1 VRATVWVLKRLLG
14 NRLFLFAAVGVIAGG
29 IAAALITVS
38 LVGSKSKKAEPV
50 TTAPVAVAT
59 GPTEPT
65 TVPGAAATQKL
76 FAGIP
81 QKLNVL
87 GRANAPVT
95 LIEFADPQ
103 CPFCRE
109 FTLKAL
115 PALLR
120 EYVRPGKVKL
130 VLFGIAFIGPESE
143 TALRATYA
151 AGLQNRLWN
160 FLDLLYKNQ
169 GDENSGWVTDGL
181 LRSVGASIPGFD
193 PTAMMTARTGSE
205 VSGALQSSAQQAQNA
220 GVSQTPTFF
229 AGRAGATLQPL
240 NIKSLTADA
249 FRPKLDALLK

>member
-1 VRATVWVLKRLLG
+1 M
-14 NRLFLFAAVGVIAGG
+14 
-29 IAAALITVS
+29 
-38 LVGSKSKKAEPV
+38 
-50 TTAPVAVAT
+50 
-59 GPTEPT
+59 
-65 TVPGAAATQKL
+65 
-76 FAGIP
+76 
-81 QKLNVL
+81 
-87 GRANAPVT
+87 T

-103 CPFCRE
+103 CPFCRD

-115 PALLR
+115 PALSR

-193 PTAMMTARTGSE
+193 PTAMMTARTGSD

-229 AGRAGATLQPL
+229 AAKTGATLQPL

>member
-1 VRATVWVLKRLLG
+1 VKQLLG
-14 NRLFLFAAVGVIAGG
+14 NRLFLFTAVGVIAGG

-38 LVGSKSKKAEPV
+38 LVGSKSKRADPV
-50 TTAPVAVAT
+50 TSAPVALS
-59 GPTEPT
+59 T
-65 TVPGAAATQKL
+65 TPSNPSKVPGAAATQKL
-76 FAGIP
+76 FRGIP

-87 GRANAPVT
+87 GHANAPVT

-103 CPFCRE
+103 CPFCRD

-115 PALLR
+115 PAIVD

-130 VLFGIAFIGPESE
+130 VLFGIAFIGAESE

-169 GDENSGWVTDGL
+169 GDENSGWVTDSL
-181 LRSVGASIPGFD
+181 LRSVGGSIPGFD
-193 PTAMMTARTGSE
+193 APAMMAARSGAQID
-205 VSGALQSSAQQAQNA
+205 GALQASQQQAQNA

-229 AGRAGATLQPL
+229 AGKTGATLQPVDV
-240 NIKSLTADA
+240 KALTADA